1 MWNGSEGPSS
11 AAQDMGIS
19 AKADYAVRAAV
30 EMAAAGDEPVKGE
43 AMAEAQDI
51 PLQFLEHILL
61 ELKHA
66 RLVRARRGAR
76 GGYWLA
82 KPPEEITLA
91 NVIRAVEGPLAN
103 IQDQAP
109 EQTKYPGNAEQLS
122 EVWIAVRASLRRVL
136 EHVTI
141 ADLRDGKIPDE
152 VLELTRD
159 DGAAPDPDLRDQ
171 AHHRDRHR
179 HLLRGD
185 HQDRRGL
192 APPEVEDREHAA
204 HLVD

>member
-1 MWNGSEGPSS
+1 MR
-11 AAQDMGIS
+11 IS

-51 PLQFLEHILL
+51 PLQFLRAHPAGAE
-61 ELKHA
+61 A
-66 RLVRARRGAR
+66 CRLVRARRGAR

-91 NVIRAVEGPLAN
+91 SVIRAVEGPLAN

-109 EQTKYPGNAEQLS
+109 EQTKYPGNAERLS
-122 EVWIAVRASLRRVL
+122 DVWIAVRASLRRVL

-159 DGAAPDPDLRDQ
+159 EGAWVTR
-171 AHHRDRHR
+171 
-179 HLLRGD
+179 
-185 HQDRRGL
+185 
-192 APPEVEDREHAA
+192 
-204 HLVD
+204 